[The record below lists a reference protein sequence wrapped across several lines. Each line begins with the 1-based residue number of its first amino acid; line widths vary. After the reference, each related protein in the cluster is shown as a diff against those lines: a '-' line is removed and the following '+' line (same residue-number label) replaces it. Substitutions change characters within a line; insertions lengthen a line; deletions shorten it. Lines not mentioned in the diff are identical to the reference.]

1 MKQFLRLLMCLPLV
15 LSVFWSH
22 AQMSNSTFMGNS
34 GAMKFFE
41 LYDDAGHPIKTASEM
56 PAVGTPML
64 YPGWT
69 KGWVHYR
76 NDAIFQ
82 DTALNFSLADNKLY
96 YQRDGKY
103 FTLVLPVDSFSL
115 SFPVE
120 GGNTLVYQFK
130 CGYPAIDGHDE
141 NSFYRVLFE
150 GSSLQLLEFD
160 QKRVRE
166 SFDYGSAHEKQYV
179 LVKTLY
185 VYQPGENKLT
195 ALRMSLNG
203 LKKSFPDRANDIQA
217 YVNVNKLD
225 TKNSASVI
233 GLMRYIDKKDH

>member
-1 MKQFLRLLMCLPLV
+1 MKQLLRLLICFPLILPAAR
-15 LSVFWSH
+15 SH

-56 PAVGTPML
+56 PAAGTPML

-76 NDAIFQ
+76 NEQTFQ

-103 FTLVLPVDSFSL
+103 YTLVLPVDSFSL

-130 CGYPAIDGHDE
+130 SGYPAIDDQDE

-150 GSSLQLLEFD
+150 GSSLQLLEFE

-166 SFDYGSAHEKQYV
+166 SFGYGSSREKQYV

-185 VYQPGENKLT
+185 VYQPAANKLT
-195 ALRMSLNG
+195 PVRMSLSG
-203 LKKSFPDRANDIQA
+203 LKKTFPNWAGDIQA
-217 YVNVNKLD
+217 YADVNKLNA
-225 TKNSASVI
+225 KNNTEVI
-233 GLMRYIDKKDH
+233 GLMRYIDKKDR

>member
-1 MKQFLRLLMCLPLV
+1 MKQLLRLLICFLLV
-15 LSVFWSH
+15 LPATGCF

-41 LYDDAGHPIKTASEM
+41 LYDNAGHPIKTANEM

-64 YPGWT
+64 FPGWT

-76 NDAIFQ
+76 NEAIFQ
-82 DTALNFSLADNKLY
+82 DTALKFSLADKKLY
-96 YQRDGKY
+96 YQREGKY
-103 FTLVLPVDSFSL
+103 YTLVLPVDSFSL

-120 GGNTLVYQFK
+120 GGNILVYQFK
-130 CGYPAIDGHDE
+130 SGYPAIDDQDE
-141 NSFYRVLFE
+141 NTFYRVLFE
-150 GSSLQLLEFD
+150 GSNLQLLELE

-166 SFDYGSAHEKQYV
+166 SFDYGSTHEKQYV

-185 VYQPGENKLT
+185 VYQPVENRLT

-203 LKKSFPDRANDIQA
+203 LKKSFPNWAGDIQA
-217 YVNVNKLD
+217 YAAVNKLD
-225 TKNSASVI
+225 AKNNAQVI
-233 GLMRYIDKKDH
+233 SLMQYIDKKDR